1 MLKKADYLY
10 LLCLLLFVSGN
21 KLKTEKAIYSPE
33 QIQHTLTA
41 IELQTGL
48 TVYNMPKNNEYFAG
62 LKLEA

>member
-48 TVYNMPKNNEYFAG
+48 TLQHAK
-62 LKLEA
+62 KQ